1 MTTETLLRTNP
12 FSAKRLEIDP
22 EAETARI
29 VEKLRTQL
37 GSELRKRGLVLGLS
51 GGLDSSVCAG
61 LAARAV
67 GAKNVFCIF
76 MPEHDS
82 DPESLRLGREAAAAF
97 GLTGEVE
104 DIGPMLEGLGCYSR
118 REAFIREVAP
128 EYGPGWLSKIV
139 IANSLTSG
147 GYNLS
152 SLVAR
157 SPKGEQKTVR
167 LPLRA
172 YQGIVA
178 ATNMKQRTRKQ
189 IEYYHADR
197 LNYAV
202 VGTPN
207 RPIRA
212 SL

>member
-1 MTTETLLRTNP
+1 MTTETLLRTES
-12 FSAKRLEIDP
+12 FSAKTLEIDP

-29 VEKLRTQL
+29 VEKLRSQL

-51 GGLDSSVCAG
+51 GGIDSSVCAG
-61 LAARAV
+61 LAARAA

-76 MPEHDS
+76 MPERDS
-82 DPESLRLGREAAAAF
+82 DPESLSLGREVAAAF

-104 DIGPMLEGLGCYSR
+104 DIGPMLDGLGCYSR
-118 REAFIREVAP
+118 REAFIREVVP
-128 EYGPGWLSKIV
+128 DYGPGWLSKIV
-139 IANSLTSG
+139 IANSL
-147 GYNLS
+147 
-152 SLVAR
+152 
-157 SPKGEQKTVR
+157 R

-202 VGTPN
+202 IGTPN
-207 RPIRA
+207 R
-212 SL
+212 LEYDQGFFVKNGDG